1 MEGRKDGR
9 VEGRKGGRV
18 GEREG
23 GQKGGWL
30 EERVGGRTR
39 KQE

>member
-1 MEGRKDGR
+1 MEGR
-9 VEGRKGGRV
+9 EGGRV
-18 GEREG
+18 GEREEG
-23 GQKGGWL
+23 WEGGWL

>member
-1 MEGRKDGR
+1 MGGW
-9 VEGRKGGRV
+9 VEGKKGRRVGGR
-18 GEREG
+18 E
-23 GQKGGWL
+23 GGWL